1 MPTYLEVAVNVPQVS
16 GVFHYHLPPELE
28 GEVQAGQ
35 LILVPF
41 GSQTVQGIVVGFVD
55 QPMVAKTRAI
65 IDIIDPAITVTA
77 HQIALA
83 QALSRESL
91 FPLAAW
97 VGLMLP
103 PGVEQQ
109 ADLLYTAQGRPSDDL
124 SATQKRLLNLL
135 YQRGPLRGQQIDRAM
150 SRVNWRSA
158 ARALQRR
165 SLLRSERVISAPT
178 VRPKTVQTARLVCD
192 PATAEAALDTLG
204 KPGAATLARRQAIL
218 RYLIQE
224 GEAVEAAWLY
234 AESGGN
240 LSDLRFLEGRG
251 LIALGKSETWRDPL
265 IRQDFPFYEAPSLTN
280 DQQSVWKEVYA
291 SLQETHASH
300 PPGELDPPASAG
312 AVLPILLH
320 GVTGSGKT
328 EIYLR
333 AVQETLNQ
341 GRQAIVLVPEIAL
354 TPQTIQRFAGRFPGR
369 VGLVHSGLSAG
380 ERYDTWRRAR
390 QGELSL
396 VVGPRSALFTPFTN
410 LGLIVLDECHDDSY
424 YQAEQ
429 APYFHARDVAVTYA
443 RVTSAV
449 CIMGSA
455 TPDVTSVYQGQQ
467 GKWHIL
473 ELPAR
478 ILAHRAA
485 IQAQMNQV
493 GRMHLE
499 GEHGSRYR
507 LLEGQAETI
516 DLPPV
521 RIVDMREELKAG
533 NRSIFSQ
540 PLQLALKD
548 SIERGEQSILFLNR
562 RGSATYVFCRDC
574 GHTLRCPKCD
584 VPLTFHE
591 VDQALRCHY
600 CNYRRK
606 MAQVC
611 PNCGSK
617 HIRQYGTGTQ
627 KVESDLHALFPQ
639 IRTIRWD
646 HETTRKKGAH
656 AAILQQFSA
665 HAADVLV
672 GTQMLAKGMDL
683 PLVTLVGVVLA
694 DVGLNLP
701 DYRANE
707 RTFQILTQVAG
718 RAGRSPLGGQVILQ
732 TFQPEHYVIRT
743 ASGHDFKAFYED
755 ELGYRRQLGYP
766 PFVRLARLEYRNLNS
781 DKAEKAAL
789 ELANQIRGWMKEE
802 ERRLT
807 RMIGPAPSFFSYQ
820 NGYARWQIV
829 LCGPD
834 PVGLLRG
841 RSLGEW
847 KVEIDPPNLL

>member
-1 MPTYLEVAVNVPQVS
+1 MTTYLEVAVNVPRVS

-28 GEVQAGQ
+28 GEVQVGH
-35 LILVPF
+35 LILAPF
-41 GSQTVQGIVVGFVD
+41 GSQTVQGVVVGFVD
-55 QPMVAKTRAI
+55 NPMVAETRAI
-65 IDIIDPAITVTA
+65 IDVIDPSIPLTSY
-77 HQIALA
+77 QIALA
-83 QALSRESL
+83 QALSREWL
-91 FPLAAW
+91 APLAAW
-97 VGLMLP
+97 IGLMLP

-109 ADLLYTAQGRPSDDL
+109 ADLLYTAQGRLSEDL
-124 SATQKRLLNLL
+124 SVTQKRLLNLL
-135 YQRGPLRGQQIDRAM
+135 YQRGPLRGQQIDRVMTRA
-150 SRVNWRSA
+150 NWRSA
-158 ARALQRR
+158 ARSLERR
-165 SLLRSERVISAPT
+165 GLLRSERVISAPT
-178 VRPKTVQTARLVCD
+178 VRPKIVQTARLACSI
-192 PATAEAALDTLG
+192 AEAEAAMATLG
-204 KPGAATLARRQAIL
+204 KPGAATLPRRQAIL

-224 GEAVEAAWLY
+224 GQAVEAAWLY

-240 LSDLRFLEGRG
+240 ISDLRLLEERG
-251 LIALGKSETWRDPL
+251 LISLGQSETWRDPL
-265 IRQDFPFYEAPSLTN
+265 VRQDFPFYEAPTLTN
-280 DQQSVWKEVYA
+280 DQQSVWREINA
-291 SLQETHASH
+291 SLQEANAVH
-300 PPGELDPPASAG
+300 PPDGVGS
-312 AVLPILLH
+312 VLPILLH

-354 TPQTIQRFAGRFPGR
+354 TPQTIQRFAGRFPGQ
-369 VGLVHSGLSAG
+369 VGLVHSKLSAG

-390 QGELSL
+390 QGELNL
-396 VVGPRSALFTPFTN
+396 VVGPRSALFTPFSK
-410 LGLIVLDECHDDSY
+410 LGLIILDECHDDSY
-424 YQAEQ
+424 YQSEQ
-429 APYFHARDVAVTYA
+429 APYYNARDVAVTYA
-443 RVTSAV
+443 KVTGAV
-449 CIMGSA
+449 CLMGSA
-455 TPDVTSVYQGQQ
+455 TPDVTSVYKGQQ
-467 GKWHIL
+467 GKWRIL

-485 IQAQMNQV
+485 VQAQMEQLS
-493 GRMHLE
+493 RLRLE
-499 GEHGSRYR
+499 GEIGSHYR
-507 LLEGQAETI
+507 LLEGQAEAI
-516 DLPPV
+516 NLPPV
-521 RIVDMREELKAG
+521 SVVDMRTELKAG

-548 SIERGEQSILFLNR
+548 AIERGEQSILFLNR

-574 GHTLRCPKCD
+574 GQTLRCPKCD

-591 VDQALRCHY
+591 VEMALRCHY

-606 MAQVC
+606 MPEVC
-611 PNCGSK
+611 PACGSK

-627 KVESDLHALFPQ
+627 KVESDLHALFPHV
-639 IRTIRWD
+639 RTIRWD

-732 TFQPEHYVIRT
+732 TFQPEHYVIRA
-743 ASGHDFKAFYED
+743 ASGHDFKAFYEQ
-755 ELGYRRQLGYP
+755 ELVYRRQLGYP
-766 PFVRLARLEYRNLNS
+766 PFTRLARLEYRNVNPE
-781 DKAEKAAL
+781 KAEKAAMD
-789 ELANQIRGWMKEE
+789 LAGQIRGWIKEE
-802 ERRLT
+802 DRRLT
-807 RMIGPAPSFFSYQ
+807 RMIGPAPSFFSRQ
-820 NGYARWQIV
+820 NGFYRWQIV

-847 KVEIDPPNLL
+847 RVEIDPSNLL